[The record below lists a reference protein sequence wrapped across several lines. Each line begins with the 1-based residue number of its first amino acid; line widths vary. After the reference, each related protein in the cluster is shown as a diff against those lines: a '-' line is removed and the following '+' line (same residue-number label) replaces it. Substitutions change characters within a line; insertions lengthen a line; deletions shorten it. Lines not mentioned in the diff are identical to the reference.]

1 MKHRD
6 RIWSA
11 SAFVI
16 GAATA
21 SLTPAS
27 ATPASGFVATP
38 VASGDFRSALDVKA
52 DKLEHWDLTLTTK
65 DETLTG
71 INRVTVQ
78 PGGHSGW
85 HSHPIPILL
94 TVTVG
99 EIQWYDGSDPIC
111 GWKTYHVGDSFVEP
125 ANRVHD
131 VRNATGSV
139 AEFYAVRINPANIS
153 FFVDQPKPNNCPS

>member
-71 INRVTVQ
+71 INKVTVQ
-78 PGGHSGW
+78 SGGHSGW

-111 GWKTYHVGDSFVEP
+111 GWKTYHVGDSKCDRVCRGILCSAHQPGKHQLFRRP
-125 ANRVHD
+125 AQ
-131 VRNATGSV
+131 AKQLSV
-139 AEFYAVRINPANIS
+139 LIAY
-153 FFVDQPKPNNCPS
+153 